1 MALYR
6 EMMYETILRADMAIF
21 FNSAWALVSCRDWSD
36 SSWLWMTDQ
45 LDISDHLI
53 AACPNLSIFINPISY
68 RIINLIFNFIY

>member
-21 FNSAWALVSCRDWSD
+21 FNSGWALVSCRDWSD

-45 LDISDHLI
+45 LDISDYLT
-53 AACPNLSIFINPISY
+53 AACPN
-68 RIINLIFNFIY
+68 